1 MDSTFNGIF
10 AQQYNSYIKTWAHND
25 SIEYIQNIPTIYPG
39 EVCSKI
45 VADHNQEYVVSL
57 CETGNE
63 VNAYITSLISD
74 KAFTLGPF
82 PTEAKAVNHAKIVD
96 DILMIVD
103 NEDNPYARNGGI
115 YLYALTFGE

>member
-1 MDSTFNGIF
+1 M
-10 AQQYNSYIKTWAHND
+10 
-25 SIEYIQNIPTIYPG
+25 
-39 EVCSKI
+39 
-45 VADHNQEYVVSL
+45 VSL

-63 VNAYITSLISD
+63 VNAYITSLVSD
-74 KAFTLGPF
+74 KPFTLGPF

>member
-1 MDSTFNGIF
+1 
-10 AQQYNSYIKTWAHND
+10 
-25 SIEYIQNIPTIYPG
+25 
-39 EVCSKI
+39 
-45 VADHNQEYVVSL
+45 
-57 CETGNE
+57 
-63 VNAYITSLISD
+63 
-74 KAFTLGPF
+74 LGPF